1 MDRRTLFT
9 LLQET
14 VSGYP
19 DRVFMKERHAEG
31 WKEATFS
38 DIAGE
43 ARRLAGFL
51 LSLGFV
57 KGERVTLLA
66 EGRNSWMA
74 AELGIL
80 MAGGICV
87 PISVKIREKS
97 EILFRM
103 KHSASRFAITSEKH
117 RDKILACVPELP
129 ELQGLLVM
137 DSVSSPP
144 AAGLP
149 VWGWVEILE
158 KGGDFVASHAAALDA
173 LQNAASEN
181 DPVTLTYTSGTTA
194 EPKGILLS
202 HKNYYVNVA
211 DVDTMFPLHTP
222 AYMLLILPWDHSF
235 GQTAGLLNFLKK
247 ASVIAAVEPA
257 TTELGTIRNIPKNLK
272 EVGPTY
278 LLVVPALVENFRKNI
293 STQVRQKGGLS
304 AAMFSATL
312 TLGSR
317 VNGDAYRKRYDPVSL
332 VAWPPYLLLRTV
344 ISHSIRQSFGG
355 RLIFMVSGG
364 SACSPEHM
372 RWFTALGIPLYQG
385 YGLSETSPIIAA
397 SSNKKGSFKIGSSGR
412 PFPWAEVRI
421 AGEDGAA
428 VPVGQT
434 GEIWVRGDCVMLGYW
449 RNEAAT
455 REAVVDGWF
464 HTGDLGCIDA
474 DGFLYVVGRIK
485 SLLVGQNGEKY
496 SPEALEQH
504 LVDTVPFIQQ
514 VMLYNQ
520 QNPFTV
526 ALVVPE
532 PARIRDFME
541 EKGITGATEGE
552 LDLVIET
559 LRQAFMRYR
568 KDPALKTLFVADW
581 TPKTFALLPEAFAED
596 NGMMNASMKIVRRA
610 IVSRY
615 QARID
620 RLYAGEEDPV
630 NAANREVLRS
640 WLRRA
645 AE

>member
-1 MDRRTLFT
+1 MIPRTLFT

-14 VSGYP
+14 LSEYP
-19 DRVFMKERHAEG
+19 DRTFMKECHADG

-38 DIAGE
+38 EIAGE
-43 ARRLAGFL
+43 SRRLAGFL
-51 LSLGFV
+51 LSLGFQ

-117 RDKILACVPELP
+117 LGKVLSCTPELP
-129 ELQGLLVM
+129 ELEAVLVM
-137 DSVSSPP
+137 DP
-144 AAGLP
+144 APVGGDAGLP
-149 VWGWVEILE
+149 VVAWPDVME
-158 KGGDFVASHAAALDA
+158 KGGDFAAAHAAALDA
-173 LQNAASEN
+173 LQREASED

-202 HKNYYVNVA
+202 HRNYWVNVA
-211 DVDTMFPLHTP
+211 NVDEMFPLRSP

-247 ASVIAAVEPA
+247 ASVIAAVEPGKS
-257 TTELGTIRNIPKNLK
+257 ELGTIRNIPKNLR

-293 STQVRQKGGLS
+293 TTQVRQKGGAS
-304 AAMFSATL
+304 AALFSATL
-312 TLGSR
+312 ALGTR
-317 VNGDAYRKRYDPVSL
+317 VNGDAYRMRLDPLSL
-332 VAWPPYLLLRTV
+332 VAWPPYLLLRAV
-344 ISHSIRQSFGG
+344 ISRSIRKSFGG

-364 SACSPEHM
+364 SACSAEHM

-397 SSNKKGSFKIGSSGR
+397 SSNRKGNFKIGSSGR

-421 AGEDGAA
+421 AGDDGGAL
-428 VPVGQT
+428 PVGET

-504 LVDTVPFIQQ
+504 LVDTIPLIGQ

-532 PARIRDFME
+532 PAGINDFME
-541 EKGITGATEGE
+541 EKGITGSTAEE
-552 LDLVIET
+552 LDLVIEA
-559 LRQAFMRYR
+559 LRGALMRYR
-568 KDPALKTLFVADW
+568 KDPGLKSLFVADW
-581 TPKTFALLPEAFAED
+581 TPRTFAFLPEAFGED

-610 IVSRY
+610 IVARY
-615 QARID
+615 QNRIA
-620 RLYAGEEDPV
+620 RLYTEEEDPV

-640 WLRRA
+640 WLQRA
-645 AE
+645 SR